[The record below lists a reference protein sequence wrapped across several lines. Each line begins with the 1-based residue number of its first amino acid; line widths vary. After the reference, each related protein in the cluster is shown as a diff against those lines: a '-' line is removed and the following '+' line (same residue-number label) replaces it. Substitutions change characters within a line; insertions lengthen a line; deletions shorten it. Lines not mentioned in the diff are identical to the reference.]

1 LAAANLFRL
10 GAPKSAVRHLPR
22 KHHRTRLRFASMVS
36 VPVWNVLLMFLMVE
50 LLLLLLL
57 LL

>member
-57 LL
+57 L